1 MEPIAM
7 PHIRTLSLA
16 VALALPGLA
25 LAQDAATELDEVV
38 VTSTRTAIALE
49 DSLAPAQVIDR
60 ADIERSQATSLQDL
74 LRGRAGINLT
84 NAGGP
89 GKQTSLFLRGTN
101 SSHTLV
107 LIDGVRV
114 NSADFAAAAIP
125 DLPLAQIERI
135 EIVRGPNSSL
145 YGSEAIG
152 GVIQIFTR
160 RNQGAYAPHFQI
172 GGGSNGLRQAS
183 AVSGGAANAAGSARM
198 PPTSAPTASMPAG
211 VRPHCSRAAMP
222 TNRIATATATSPPA
236 CAAATS

>member
-84 NAGGP
+84 NAGA
-89 GKQTSLFLRGTN
+89 R
-101 SSHTLV
+101 
-107 LIDGVRV
+107 
-114 NSADFAAAAIP
+114 
-125 DLPLAQIERI
+125 
-135 EIVRGPNSSL
+135 
-145 YGSEAIG
+145 
-152 GVIQIFTR
+152 
-160 RNQGAYAPHFQI
+160 
-172 GGGSNGLRQAS
+172 AS
-183 AVSGGAANAAGSARM
+183 RPRCSCA
-198 PPTSAPTASMPAG
+198 APTPAT
-211 VRPHCSRAAMP
+211 PWC
-222 TNRIATATATSPPA
+222 
-236 CAAATS
+236 